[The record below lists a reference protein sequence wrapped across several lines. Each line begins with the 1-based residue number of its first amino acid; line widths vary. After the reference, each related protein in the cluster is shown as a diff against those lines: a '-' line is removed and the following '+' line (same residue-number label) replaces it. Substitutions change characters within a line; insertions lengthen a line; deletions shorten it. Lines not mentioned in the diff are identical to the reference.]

1 MVNLIYFVVEAYP
14 LGFPR
19 LAALQNNSSDLA
31 TFRRFGIAHCRILL
45 HLQCEI
51 TSIIKEL
58 DDVDVGDFHENS
70 GMLYRLRRNEWHEGW
85 DTAQK
90 YLLEKL
96 QCKLL
101 VYGKYSTKE
110 RANLL

>member
-1 MVNLIYFVVEAYP
+1 M
-14 LGFPR
+14 
-19 LAALQNNSSDLA
+19 
-31 TFRRFGIAHCRILL
+31 

-51 TSIIKEL
+51 TSIIKQL
-58 DDVDVGDFHENS
+58 DGLDVVDSHENS

-90 YLLEKL
+90 DLLEKL

-101 VYGKYSTKE
+101 VYGKYVTT
-110 RANLL
+110 

>member
-1 MVNLIYFVVEAYP
+1 M
-14 LGFPR
+14 
-19 LAALQNNSSDLA
+19 
-31 TFRRFGIAHCRILL
+31 

-51 TSIIKEL
+51 TSIIKQL
-58 DDVDVGDFHENS
+58 DGLDIVDSHENS

-90 YLLEKL
+90 DLLEKL

-101 VYGKYSTKE
+101 VYGKYVTT
-110 RANLL
+110 